1 MSEFIKTQQELRAN
15 LTEQIRSVLEDAESA
30 KRGLDQ
36 AEIEK
41 IERIEADIRSADAAI
56 LVAKRNEERKA
67 ELSVAAQGFIPAVA
81 PMAND
86 AEQLRSMAREGKGA
100 HEFRA
105 ALTPTSGSGVVG
117 DSFYNR
123 VIEVIRNSNPIF
135 ETSTVI
141 TTEGGNLLQVPQLT
155 AFSTATIKA
164 AGSAID
170 ESNPTLSNI
179 NLGAFKYSFLVNLS
193 NELIQDAS
201 VDILGLVADAS
212 GRAIAY
218 DAGAGLTTGT
228 GTTQPTGIVTAASS
242 GITGSTAVSGAF
254 SADNLIDLAY
264 SVAGGN
270 RAGYGFM
277 MNSKAIAA
285 LRKLK
290 DTAGNYVFQPGV
302 GVDARDLLLG
312 QTVYENPAMADPATT
327 AKSVVYGK
335 LDDFIVRQAGGIQV
349 ATSTDYAFNTDVT
362 TFRVTWR
369 GDSNLGAAG
378 SVKYFVGGAS

>member
-1 MSEFIKTQQELRAN
+1 MSEFIKAQQEIRAN
-15 LTEQIRSVLEDAESA
+15 LTEQIREVIESA
-30 KRGLDQ
+30 EAEKRGLDA
-36 AEIEK
+36 AELTK
-41 IERIEADIRSADAAI
+41 IDRIEADIQSADAAI
-56 LVAKRNEERKA
+56 RAAQRNEERKA
-67 ELSVAAQGFIPAVA
+67 ELSVAAQGFIPSVA
-81 PMAND
+81 PVAND
-86 AEQLRSMAREGKGA
+86 AEQLRSMARNGGA

-117 DSFYNR
+117 DTFYNR
-123 VIEVIRNSNPIF
+123 VIEVLRTSNPIF

-155 AFSTATIKA
+155 AYSTATIKS

-193 NELIQDAS
+193 NELIADAS
-201 VDILGLVADAS
+201 VDILGLVADQA

-228 GTTQPTGIVTAASS
+228 GTVQPTGIVTAAGS

-254 SADNLIDLAY
+254 TADNLIDLAY

-277 MNSKAIAA
+277 MNSKALGA

-312 QTVYENPAMADPATT
+312 QTVYENPAMADPATS

-335 LDDFIVRQAGGIQV
+335 LDDFIVRQVGGIQV

-369 GDSNLGAAG
+369 GDSNLGASG

>member
-1 MSEFIKTQQELRAN
+1 MSEFIKAQQEIRAN
-15 LTEQIRSVLEDAESA
+15 LTEQIREVIESA
-30 KRGLDQ
+30 EAEKRGLDS
-36 AEIEK
+36 AELTK
-41 IERIEADIRSADAAI
+41 IDRIEADIQSADAAI
-56 LVAKRNEERKA
+56 RAARRNEERKA
-67 ELSVAAQGFIPAVA
+67 ELSVASQGFIPSVTTS
-81 PMAND
+81 AND
-86 AEQLRSMAREGKGA
+86 AEQLRSMAKNGGV

-105 ALTPTSGSGVVG
+105 ALVPTSGSGVVG
-117 DSFYNR
+117 DTFYDR
-123 VIEVIRNSNPIF
+123 VIEVLRTNNPIF
-135 ETSTVI
+135 DVATTI

-155 AFSTATIKA
+155 AYSTATIKG
-164 AGSAID
+164 AGTAID

-201 VDILGLVADAS
+201 VDILSLVADAS
-212 GRAIAY
+212 GRSIAY

-228 GTTQPTGIVTAASS
+228 GTTQPTGIVTASS
-242 GITGSTAVSGAF
+242 LGVTGSTAVSGSF

-264 SVAGGN
+264 SVAGGS

-277 MNSKAIAA
+277 MNSKSLGA

-335 LDDFIVRQAGGIQV
+335 LDDFIIRQAGGIQV

-369 GDSNLGAAG
+369 GDSNLGASG
-378 SVKYFVGGAS
+378 SVKHFIGGAS

>member
-1 MSEFIKTQQELRAN
+1 MSEFIKAQQEIRAN
-15 LTEQIRSVLEDAESA
+15 LTEQIREVIESA
-30 KRGLDQ
+30 EAEKRGLDA
-36 AEIEK
+36 AELSK
-41 IERIEADIRSADAAI
+41 IDRIEADIQSADAAI
-56 LVAKRNEERKA
+56 RAAQRNEERKA
-67 ELSVAAQGFIPAVA
+67 ELSVASQGFIPSVA
-81 PMAND
+81 TVAND
-86 AEQLRSMAREGKGA
+86 AEQLRSMARNGGA

-105 ALTPTSGSGVVG
+105 ALVPTSGSGVVG
-117 DSFYNR
+117 DTFYNR
-123 VIEVIRNSNPIF
+123 VIEVLRTTNPIF

-155 AFSTATIKA
+155 AYSTATIKG
-164 AGSAID
+164 AGTAID
-170 ESNPTLSNI
+170 ESNPTLANI

-193 NELIQDAS
+193 NELIADAS
-201 VDILGLVADAS
+201 VDILGLVADQA

-218 DAGAGLTTGT
+218 DAGAGLTVGT
-228 GTTQPTGIVTAASS
+228 GTVQPTGIVTASSS
-242 GITGSTAVSGAF
+242 GVAGGTGVAGAF
-254 SADNLIDLAY
+254 TADNLIDLAY

-277 MNSKAIAA
+277 MNSKALAA

-312 QTVYENPAMADPATT
+312 QTVFENPAMADPATS

-335 LDDFIVRQAGGIQV
+335 LDDFIVRQVGGIQV

-378 SVKYFVGGAS
+378 SVKHFVGAAS

>member
-1 MSEFIKTQQELRAN
+1 MSEFIKVQQEVRAN
-15 LTEQIRSVLEDAESA
+15 LTEQIRDIIESA
-30 KRGLDQ
+30 EMDKRGLDA
-36 AEIEK
+36 AELEK
-41 IERIEADIRSADAAI
+41 IDRIEADINSADSAI
-56 LVAKRNEERKA
+56 RAAKRNEERKA
-67 ELSVAAQGFIPAVA
+67 ELSVAAQGFIPSVA
-81 PMAND
+81 PSMND
-86 AEQLRSMAREGKGA
+86 AEQLRSLARSGGS

-105 ALTPTSGSGVVG
+105 ALVPTSGSGVVG
-117 DSFYNR
+117 DTFYDR
-123 VIEVIRNSNPIF
+123 VFEVIRGTNPIF
-135 ETSTVI
+135 ETSTLI

-155 AFSTATIKA
+155 AYSTATIKG
-164 AGSAID
+164 AGTAID

-201 VDILGLVADAS
+201 VDIRSLIADAS

-218 DAGAGLTTGT
+218 DAGTGLTTGT
-228 GTTQPTGIVTAASS
+228 GTVQPTGIVTASAL
-242 GITGSTAVSGAF
+242 GVTGGTGVTGAF
-254 SADNLIDLAY
+254 TADNLIDLAY
-264 SVAGGN
+264 SVEGGS
-270 RAGYGFM
+270 RAGYGYM
-277 MNSKAIAA
+277 MNAKSIGL

-302 GVDARDLLLG
+302 GADARDLLLG
-312 QTVYENPAMADPATT
+312 QTVFENPAMANTGT
-327 AKSVVYGK
+327 SAKSVVYGK

-378 SVKYFVGGAS
+378 SVKHFIGGAS